1 EHLLRVE
8 SGEPGFAADPGK
20 TAPVSVHPCD
30 CRKMTALP
38 GEAERAVQQVNRLI
52 YFPKGPHDYG
62 QPAGGYHSVI
72 EDEPGGKTVIPL
84 VVIGRKRL
92 FKMRPLP
99 AGIAL
104 KPASYAIDVNV
115 RARG

>member
-1 EHLLRVE
+1 ME

-20 TAPVSVHPCD
+20 TAPISVHPRD

-52 YFPKGPHDYG
+52 YFPKGPHDYS

-72 EDEPGGKTVIPL
+72 EDKPGGKTVIPL
-84 VVIGRKRL
+84 VVIGRKACSRC
-92 FKMRPLP
+92 
-99 AGIAL
+99 
-104 KPASYAIDVNV
+104 V
-115 RARG
+115 RAPA